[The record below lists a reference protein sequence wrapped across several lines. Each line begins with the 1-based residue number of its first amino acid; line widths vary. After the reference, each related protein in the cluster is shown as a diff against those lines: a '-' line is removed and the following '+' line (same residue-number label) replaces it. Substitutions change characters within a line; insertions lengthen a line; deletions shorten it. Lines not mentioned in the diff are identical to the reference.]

1 MMKINIFKEDLLP
14 NNNIGKYTFVKDYLF
29 LKKHGE
35 NL

>member
-1 MMKINIFKEDLLP
+1 MQRFRKSRG
-14 NNNIGKYTFVKDYLF
+14 NNNIVKYTFVKDYLF